1 MVFRYKGIE
10 KKSGK
15 KVKGVIEATDLN
27 DAKSR
32 LGAKG
37 ILFTS
42 IQEYSGTIFDKL
54 SFKRRY
60 KLTNLELATLSRDLA
75 IYLRAGIPIA
85 NALRLAQN
93 QYAGNKKIYNFLGSV
108 ITYLDEGKSFY
119 QALESQSIVQLPN
132 FYKQSIKVAENS
144 GTLEEVLEELA
155 TFLKEQDRIN
165 KQIQSAFAY
174 PLFIIIVSIF
184 MVGFMISY
192 VVPKITGIFVQ
203 MKQELPPITQ
213 FVVDMGN
220 FFKAYWMQMG
230 IAVLIITILFSI
242 LVKYN
247 QKFRYVVDLLLL
259 KLPILG
265 KIIQISELARFSYMA
280 SVLLSSGIPFVQT
293 INLASKILRNSVIQ
307 KIFEEA
313 ATKVVE
319 GSKFSNALIKHTN
332 IIDKS
337 FVQAIALGEETS
349 QVPVILKN
357 LSDLYLEENRD
368 KIAIFLSLLEPVLML
383 VVGGIIGFIV
393 TAMLLP
399 IFSINI
405 QG

>member
-1 MVFRYKGIE
+1 
-10 KKSGK
+10 
-15 KVKGVIEATDLN
+15 
-27 DAKSR
+27 
-32 LGAKG
+32 
-37 ILFTS
+37 
-42 IQEYSGTIFDKL
+42 
-54 SFKRRY
+54 
-60 KLTNLELATLSRDLA
+60 
-75 IYLRAGIPIA
+75 
-85 NALRLAQN
+85 
-93 QYAGNKKIYNFLGSV
+93 
-108 ITYLDEGKSFY
+108 
-119 QALESQSIVQLPN
+119 
-132 FYKQSIKVAENS
+132 
-144 GTLEEVLEELA
+144 
-155 TFLKEQDRIN
+155 
-165 KQIQSAFAY
+165 
-174 PLFIIIVSIF
+174 

-220 FFKAYWMQMG
+220 FFKTYWMQMG
-230 IAVLIITILFSI
+230 ITVLIIAILFSI

-319 GSKFSNALIKHTN
+319 GSKFSNALIKYTN